1 MTLFPEAST
10 LQEVI
15 PALLSLGAVA
25 GVLAG
30 LLGVGG
36 GVVIVP
42 ILIWIFGSQEG
53 IPQDQLM
60 QFALGTS
67 LATICFTSV
76 SSIRAHQKRGAI
88 RWPIVLQMSPGVIAG
103 TFLGSFVAARL
114 STGFLATFFAIFLI
128 LVSIQMAFG
137 AQPAPQRKIPG
148 WIGVVFSGLVI
159 GVLSALVG
167 IGGGTLTVPFLV
179 WCNTPLRNAIATS
192 SAGGLFIALA
202 GTVGYAWSGWGASIP
217 LSSGYIYW
225 PAVLGIV
232 PTSLMFAP
240 LGAKLAHTIPVGT
253 LKKIFSGFLLI
264 AGTKILLKTHPEL
277 NLLNAKALIEGV
289 WDQVLPQI
297 QSLKARILSQS
308 L

>member
-1 MTLFPEAST
+1 MVEIILTL
-10 LQEVI
+10 
-15 PALLSLGAVA
+15 LGLGSIA
-25 GVLAG
+25 GILAG
-30 LLGVGG
+30 LLGIGG

-53 IPQDQLM
+53 LPQDQLM

-67 LATICFTSV
+67 LATICFTSI

-88 RWPIVLQMSPGVIAG
+88 RWPIVLQMSPGVIVG
-103 TFLGSFVAARL
+103 TFLGSLIAARL
-114 STGFLATFFAIFLI
+114 STGFLATFFALFLL
-128 LVSIQMAFG
+128 LVSVQMALG
-137 AQPAPQRKIPG
+137 AQPAPHRKIPG
-148 WIGVVFSGLVI
+148 WFGVGLSGLVI
-159 GVLSALVG
+159 GVMSALVG

-202 GTVGYAWSGWGASIP
+202 GTAGYAWSGWHASIP

-232 PTSLMFAP
+232 PTSLLFAP

-253 LKKIFSGFLLI
+253 LKKIFAGFLFI
-264 AGTKILLKTHPEL
+264 AGFKILLKSHPEI
-277 NLLNAKALIEGV
+277 NLGNARVQLDVI
-289 WDQVLPQI
+289 WDQVIPALQA
-297 QSLKARILSQS
+297 LKEKAT
-308 L
+308 

>member
-1 MTLFPEAST
+1 MI
-10 LQEVI
+10 EVI
-15 PALLSLGAVA
+15 LTLLGLGAIA

-30 LLGVGG
+30 LLGIGG

-67 LATICFTSV
+67 LATICFTSI

-103 TFLGSFVAARL
+103 TFLGSFIAAKL
-114 STGFLATFFAIFLI
+114 STGFLATFFSVFLI
-128 LVSIQMAFG
+128 LVSIQMALG
-137 AQPAPQRKIPG
+137 AQPSPHRKIPG
-148 WIGVVFSGLVI
+148 WFGVVFSGLVI
-159 GVLSALVG
+159 GVMSALVG

-202 GTVGYAWSGWGASIP
+202 GTAGYAWSGWHASIP

-232 PTSLMFAP
+232 PTSLIFAP

-264 AGTKILLKTHPEL
+264 AGIKILLRSHPEI
-277 NLLNAKALIEGV
+277 NVVNARELLEGV
-289 WDQVLPQI
+289 WDQALPLI
-297 QSLKARILSQS
+297 QRVKESI
-308 L
+308 